1 MDLAHDILPCAL
13 PDQARD
19 ATPPEFGGALLES
32 RQRWR
37 DFALLAADLAFETDA
52 EGRWTFLSPA
62 VVLGWAC
69 GTLLGQPARDL
80 LLHPEPDPFRPRAP
94 ARGLRAW
101 LRQASG
107 APACLSISVAPLIDA
122 EGRLAGLRGIAR
134 DVTAEAEE
142 AEAQAAALRRAQ
154 ALESLVRRVRRQ
166 ALASR
171 MLTTTLESLMP
182 ALGCAGAAVI
192 EISPC
197 GTPQAIYRHGAD
209 PGSLLDTIR
218 PLAGARRP
226 GYPKGPAGERMA
238 LLPHPQD
245 RVPHQALLAWRT
257 ADGRPFDADDR
268 HLLTSAADLLFV
280 ALGNQALQREL
291 EMQARTDGLT
301 GLLNRRAFLDDL
313 HRRLDRQS
321 MEPPHI
327 AGAVLFIDLD
337 NFKPLNDRMGHE
349 AGDAAL
355 VAVAGLL
362 RDMVRPTDLVAR
374 FGGDEFAV
382 WLQDADAEAA
392 AMRAGAIC
400 RTGVVMLPALLPGC
414 TLPLTFSIGGAV
426 RLPDGSDT
434 PASLLA
440 RADGAM
446 YEAKRAGRNGWRLA
460 LPPDHPP
467 IPRG

>member
-1 MDLAHDILPCAL
+1 
-13 PDQARD
+13 
-19 ATPPEFGGALLES
+19 
-32 RQRWR
+32 
-37 DFALLAADLAFETDA
+37 
-52 EGRWTFLSPA
+52 
-62 VVLGWAC
+62 
-69 GTLLGQPARDL
+69 
-80 LLHPEPDPFRPRAP
+80 
-94 ARGLRAW
+94 
-101 LRQASG
+101 
-107 APACLSISVAPLIDA
+107 
-122 EGRLAGLRGIAR
+122 
-134 DVTAEAEE
+134 
-142 AEAQAAALRRAQ
+142 
-154 ALESLVRRVRRQ
+154 
-166 ALASR
+166 
-171 MLTTTLESLMP
+171 
-182 ALGCAGAAVI
+182 
-192 EISPC
+192 
-197 GTPQAIYRHGAD
+197 
-209 PGSLLDTIR
+209 
-218 PLAGARRP
+218 
-226 GYPKGPAGERMA
+226 MA
-238 LLPHPQD
+238 LLPHPQG
-245 RVPHQALLAWRT
+245 RIPQQALLAWRA

-268 HLLTSAADLLFV
+268 HLLASAADLLFV

-321 MEPPHI
+321 MEPPCS

-355 VAVAGLL
+355 MAVAGLL

-392 AMRAGAIC
+392 AMRAAAIC